1 MHADSQ
7 SLNAHRSNSEI
18 AFSFGFTY
26 ESTFSRA
33 FKKRFSMTPSEARN
47 SAGIAW
53 TRAMSTPNVDRRY
66 EDWVKYL

>member
-1 MHADSQ
+1 
-7 SLNAHRSNSEI
+7 
-18 AFSFGFTY
+18 
-26 ESTFSRA
+26 
-33 FKKRFSMTPSEARN
+33 MTPSEARN